1 MVGGARFITIDKH
14 SARTIGEDGASR
26 FSRGYATDFNF
37 PLMRSPNDNH
47 DVPVTKNADNE
58 GPIPSVWRPVL
69 KSIVDA
75 FAREDY
81 LLKDGI
87 SGVAP
92 ISEETAQQVREYIE
106 DYGAKLVELPPQSW
120 DTSVCIWVGD
130 RWDALIDLWTED
142 EGRSDLVLE
151 VDVSEAGSG
160 YVVAVH
166 MVYVP

>member
-1 MVGGARFITIDKH
+1 MMSSEGVRVRLG
-14 SARTIGEDGASR
+14 
-26 FSRGYATDFNF
+26 
-37 PLMRSPNDNH
+37 NDSNE
-47 DVPVTKNADNE
+47 VPVTKDADNE
-58 GPIPSVWRPVL
+58 APIPSAWRPVL

-81 LLKDGI
+81 LLNDGL

-92 ISEETAQQVREYIE
+92 ISEETADQVREYIQ
-106 DYGAKLVELPPQSW
+106 DYGAKLVELPPESW
-120 DTSVCIWVGD
+120 DTSVCIWMGN

-151 VDVSEAGSG
+151 AHVSEADSG
-160 YVVAVH
+160 YVVAIH

>member
-1 MVGGARFITIDKH
+1 
-14 SARTIGEDGASR
+14 
-26 FSRGYATDFNF
+26 
-37 PLMRSPNDNH
+37 MRLGNDSNE
-47 DVPVTKNADNE
+47 VPVTKDADNE
-58 GPIPSVWRPVL
+58 GPIPSAWRPVL

-81 LLKDGI
+81 LLNDGL

-92 ISEETAQQVREYIE
+92 ISEETADQVREYIQ
-106 DYGAKLVELPPQSW
+106 DYGAKLIELPPESW
-120 DTSVCIWVGD
+120 DTSVCIWMGN

-151 VDVSEAGSG
+151 AHVSEADSE
-160 YVVAVH
+160 YVVAIH